1 MSVERKKTLVEFCN
15 SNCFTDS
22 EEDSSDEDTP
32 TCDINDLSNNIII
45 QQPGC
50 DKITIIVDKN
60 NIIQSDEHEW
70 ENIEFA
76 ELDDVIFDGSLDA
89 IIKEKQL

>member
-1 MSVERKKTLVEFCN
+1 M
-15 SNCFTDS
+15 
-22 EEDSSDEDTP
+22 
-32 TCDINDLSNNIII
+32 SNNIII

-50 DKITIIVDKN
+50 DKITIIVDKTD
-60 NIIQSDEHEW
+60 IIQTDEHEW

-76 ELDDVIFDGSLDA
+76 ELDDVIFDGSFDA

>member
-45 QQPGC
+45 QQPG
-50 DKITIIVDKN
+50 
-60 NIIQSDEHEW
+60 
-70 ENIEFA
+70 
-76 ELDDVIFDGSLDA
+76 
-89 IIKEKQL
+89 